1 MTIWADVPFLLVLV
15 IITVLLGPCI
25 STDDTAL
32 ADRTNGRAY
41 VAVLS
46 VCLSVVCNVCIVAKR
61 CVLAKNC
68 LKKQTGCLA
77 YGDWGIEWFCC
88 SLSHSQLC
96 TSDVKPQHLTWIEWS
111 RDRWRHMTLK
121 GQGYDPNTPRA
132 QYLISWKQ
140 LEMPTTRCC
149 DRRILGSS
157 SAILATA
164 WLLVYLIVIW
174 GGICSC
180 SREKCCAI
188 CTVTEWFP

>member
-77 YGDWGIEWFCC
+77 YGELNGFVAHYHI
-88 SLSHSQLC
+88 HNYA
-96 TSDVKPQHLTWIEWS
+96 
-111 RDRWRHMTLK
+111 RATLNH
-121 GQGYDPNTPRA
+121 NT
-132 QYLISWKQ
+132 
-140 LEMPTTRCC
+140 
-149 DRRILGSS
+149 
-157 SAILATA
+157 
-164 WLLVYLIVIW
+164 
-174 GGICSC
+174 
-180 SREKCCAI
+180 
-188 CTVTEWFP
+188 